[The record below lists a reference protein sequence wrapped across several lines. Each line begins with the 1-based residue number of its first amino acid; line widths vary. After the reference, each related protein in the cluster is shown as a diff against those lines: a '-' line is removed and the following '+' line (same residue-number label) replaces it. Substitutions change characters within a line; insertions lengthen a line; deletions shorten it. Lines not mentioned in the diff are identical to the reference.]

1 MAPVSSSNPFAQD
14 RVDSVWTETGQ
25 DLPHINKTA
34 FQQCLR
40 AVALVRQTGQ
50 SRGVVLTGPAGS
62 GKTHL
67 LRRLRLA
74 FQQDPQMWC
83 VAVPPLTEPDRFW
96 RTLRDRCLGDLCFRT
111 SGDLTVMGTDA
122 QSSTPSLTQLQMVL
136 AGHVADMPS
145 ASMEDVQRWWAS
157 QTPSSGGGEAF
168 ALRYLDVL
176 ERVSTDGD
184 LDPHMIRALWY
195 VGTGWHASEGRAFL
209 TGHALQEEISSVLGL
224 EPRSDS
230 EEWALHVLSNLF
242 TLAGPMVTIVLMCD
256 HWGLVEQSDEQPLCS
271 IAAMGRS
278 TDLMTRCPNLCSLW
292 TGETSFLKHVQEG
305 LTSAQYDRVAQDQIM
320 TDPLTL
326 EGARQIAVQR
336 LKASSGERTLQGTPD
351 WDTELWPFTQAEL
364 VDWATDGQ
372 SIRGF
377 LRACRAQFDVRVGSS
392 ELDSAASVPA
402 ATEADIHARLQG
414 HLHTVLRVLE
424 ELWTASQD
432 RRLTVDQEVMSPE
445 DLRHL
450 LQARLP
456 ALFESQPRPLLPLA
470 EEERGSPNLSL
481 TMKTVQHGESER
493 PAENPLASIP
503 SGGPV
508 SALLDPA
515 QTLADRLVEVFES
528 AGASLELMK
537 RPVLGPTWYR
547 FTARPTKGTRTTKIL
562 QTALTVWPK
571 LGLAQPPLITLDEG
585 RLLID
590 VERPDPDTIIWET
603 IPSTLPGEPA
613 GSSVRVPIGA
623 TVEGRWV
630 VANFANPDHAHMIVA
645 GMTGSGKTN
654 WLRVAAASLA
664 SSFTPEQVQFVLVD
678 PTGTAFSSLTGS
690 PFVKPGAMCKTTEEL
705 FSVLGELAQEID
717 RRQGQLTQS
726 GVSDYQHYLAQGAD
740 DLPRLV
746 CLCDEYADVVLLDS
760 KVGRDIERRVVKI
773 AANGWQTGV
782 HLVLATQRPSKELFG
797 ALRGQIPSRLAFKVV
812 APQDSRVIVDEPGAE
827 LLLGP
832 GDLLFKDRG
841 RPVRAQAPLVTEQTL
856 RTVAQSC

>member
-278 TDLMTRCPNLCSLW
+278 TDLMTRMS
-292 TGETSFLKHVQEG
+292 
-305 LTSAQYDRVAQDQIM
+305 
-320 TDPLTL
+320 DPL
-326 EGARQIAVQR
+326 
-336 LKASSGERTLQGTPD
+336 
-351 WDTELWPFTQAEL
+351 
-364 VDWATDGQ
+364 
-372 SIRGF
+372 
-377 LRACRAQFDVRVGSS
+377 VRV
-392 ELDSAASVPA
+392 
-402 ATEADIHARLQG
+402 
-414 HLHTVLRVLE
+414 
-424 ELWTASQD
+424 
-432 RRLTVDQEVMSPE
+432 
-445 DLRHL
+445 
-450 LQARLP
+450 
-456 ALFESQPRPLLPLA
+456 
-470 EEERGSPNLSL
+470 
-481 TMKTVQHGESER
+481 
-493 PAENPLASIP
+493 
-503 SGGPV
+503 
-508 SALLDPA
+508 
-515 QTLADRLVEVFES
+515 
-528 AGASLELMK
+528 
-537 RPVLGPTWYR
+537 
-547 FTARPTKGTRTTKIL
+547 
-562 QTALTVWPK
+562 
-571 LGLAQPPLITLDEG
+571 
-585 RLLID
+585 
-590 VERPDPDTIIWET
+590 
-603 IPSTLPGEPA
+603 
-613 GSSVRVPIGA
+613 
-623 TVEGRWV
+623 
-630 VANFANPDHAHMIVA
+630 
-645 GMTGSGKTN
+645 
-654 WLRVAAASLA
+654 
-664 SSFTPEQVQFVLVD
+664 
-678 PTGTAFSSLTGS
+678 
-690 PFVKPGAMCKTTEEL
+690 
-705 FSVLGELAQEID
+705 
-717 RRQGQLTQS
+717 
-726 GVSDYQHYLAQGAD
+726 
-740 DLPRLV
+740 
-746 CLCDEYADVVLLDS
+746 
-760 KVGRDIERRVVKI
+760 
-773 AANGWQTGV
+773 
-782 HLVLATQRPSKELFG
+782 
-797 ALRGQIPSRLAFKVV
+797 
-812 APQDSRVIVDEPGAE
+812 
-827 LLLGP
+827 
-832 GDLLFKDRG
+832 
-841 RPVRAQAPLVTEQTL
+841 
-856 RTVAQSC
+856 